1 MASIRKLP
9 DGRWQAQYRPVP
21 GGKQITRT
29 TRRKVDA
36 QRWLDE
42 QTTALVTG
50 NYVDPNAGQGHLRR
64 LLRAVGGS
72 AGAGRRV
79 RNWR

>member
-9 DGRWQAQYRPVP
+9 DGRWQAQYRPLP
-21 GGKQITRT
+21 GGKQITKT

-42 QTTALVTG
+42 
-50 NYVDPNAGQGHLRR
+50 
-64 LLRAVGGS
+64 
-72 AGAGRRV
+72 
-79 RNWR
+79 